1 MTSAHQLC
9 LWDELPRRPGRRQ
22 QRPWGMPASVWDSAR
37 KRAERAG
44 HLYPSAEVVM
54 QFVPRFIDLHRSRPL
69 WRRPRAREV
78 LPDSPP
84 PAHYEIPVGGPVTPA
99 TRRLAEMGALPGV
112 RWEPGTGLVRTVAN
126 RARSA

>member
-1 MTSAHQLC
+1 MSEQINI
-9 LWDELPRRPGRRQ
+9 WDALPPRPGRRQ

-54 QFVPRFIDLHRSRPL
+54 QFVPRFVDLHRSRPL
-69 WRRPRAREV
+69 WRRPRARQA

-84 PAHYEIPVGGPVTPA
+84 PAQYEVPVGMRVTDA
-99 TRRLAEMGALPGV
+99 TRRLAETGALPGV
-112 RWEPGTGLVRTVAN
+112 RWEPGVGLVRTVIN
-126 RARSA
+126 RRRA